1 MRFPCL
7 VGEGQGEGWQRS
19 TKRETSPVHRHENG
33 GLLFSSLRY
42 ETDAVRAVPLS
53 LSLPHKGGGTGVA
66 PLCPIANQQ
75 SRIRRLGRT
84 LLISALT
91 ALLLTLTTAAHA
103 DDPFYRGKT
112 ISLIIG
118 SNTSG
123 GYDTYGR
130 LLARHMGKHIAGHP
144 AIVVQNMPGAGGL
157 RSANHL
163 YNVAAKDGTVIGIFD
178 QAVFLDQLLGAATLR
193 GDAAKFNWIGRMMGN
208 SAVLFAWHTA
218 KVKSIADAFTQEL
231 IVAAPGSSSRLN
243 WTALNAL
250 AGTKLKLLTGYE
262 GPASAKIAME
272 RGEVEA
278 MSLPWAVLQAE
289 NPEWLRDRK
298 IHLLLQTGLEKNRT
312 LPDLPRMVDLPK
324 SEDNRKVLEIF
335 ALSSVVGRSFV
346 APPSVPKERVDEL
359 RTAFMA
365 AVKDADFLADIAK
378 LNFDLEPMAGAELQA
393 FIAKD
398 YPPALTERAKEI
410 ARRN

>member
-1 MRFPCL
+1 MK
-7 VGEGQGEGWQRS
+7 V
-19 TKRETSPVHRHENG
+19 V
-33 GLLFSSLRY
+33 
-42 ETDAVRAVPLS
+42 DAVKLWA
-53 LSLPHKGGGTGVA
+53 A
-66 PLCPIANQQ
+66 
-75 SRIRRLGRT
+75 
-84 LLISALT
+84 LILA
-91 ALLLTLTTAAHA
+91 ALLSASAAHA
-103 DDPFYRGKT
+103 DDPFYHGKT

-144 AIVVQNMPGAGGL
+144 TFVVQNMPGAGGL

-193 GDAAKFNWIGRMMGN
+193 GDVTMFNWIGRLIGN

-218 KVKSIADAFTQEL
+218 KVKTAADAFTHEL

-278 MSLPWAVLQAE
+278 MSLPWSVLQAE
-289 NPEWLRDRK
+289 NPEWLRDKK
-298 IHLLLQTGLEKNRT
+298 INLLLQTGMEKNRT
-312 LPDLPRMVDLPK
+312 LPDLPRMVDLAS
-324 SEDNRKVLEIF
+324 SEDNRQVLEIF

-346 APPSVPKERVDEL
+346 APPGVPKERVDEL

-365 AVKDADFLADIAK
+365 TVKDGEFLADIKK

-393 FIAKD
+393 FIGRD
-398 YPPALTERAKEI
+398 YPPALIERAREI
-410 ARRN
+410 ARKSGH

>member
-1 MRFPCL
+1 M
-7 VGEGQGEGWQRS
+7 
-19 TKRETSPVHRHENG
+19 
-33 GLLFSSLRY
+33 
-42 ETDAVRAVPLS
+42 
-53 LSLPHKGGGTGVA
+53 
-66 PLCPIANQQ
+66 
-75 SRIRRLGRT
+75 
-84 LLISALT
+84 SALNFCARRNERLT
-91 ALLLTLTTAAHA
+91 FVSLLLALAALVLTLTSTAHA
-103 DDPFYRGKT
+103 DDFYRGKT

-218 KVKSIADAFTQEL
+218 KVKSVADAFTQEL

-289 NPEWLRDRK
+289 NPEWLRDKK
-298 IHLLLQTGLEKNRT
+298 INLLLQTGLEKNRT

-324 SEDNRKVLEIF
+324 GEDDRKVLEIF
-335 ALSSVVGRSFV
+335 ALASVVGRSFV

-359 RTAFMA
+359 RNAFMA
-365 AVKDADFLADIAK
+365 TVKEADFLADIAK

-398 YPPALTERAKEI
+398 YPLALIERAKEI
-410 ARRN
+410 ARKNAN